1 MKKIIPLSLKL
12 SFAFLFITLFPVMA
26 NQPVSDQEIDT
37 LISNQK
43 YAEALKGV
51 QEKIEVSKTS
61 RKDREWA
68 KLIVKEAMLKIG
80 LHGYETAVKE
90 LRARDWPKDPVAHA
104 MVSLVY
110 ARSLQIYGQSY
121 SWEIRKREKISGRE
135 SFDLKTMTMDEIYQE
150 AFAGFEKAW
159 KIRDD
164 LGKLKRNELPEI
176 ITPNNFPDEV
186 RGTLRDTLTYLISAF
201 LIDTAGWTPEHSNS
215 TYALEVNDL
224 LEKSQKFSLIDVKI
238 HPFRKIAYVLNDLS
252 AWHESKG
259 HNEAALEAKLELYR
273 QMWLQLTS
281 MSAKKK
287 IKESLDKTIARQKSN
302 KWVSMAYATIAEF
315 LRSESEE
322 PKALAMAKAG
332 AALFPKSPGAAKCRD
347 IIRDIE
353 LPSLSLEGMN
363 IDTSPRRSLGVNYKN
378 LQKVYFRSFKIDFK
392 SFIRSTKD
400 YSLRPGWRELE
411 PYLKNAPS
419 YKWETDLPATT
430 DYKQHRNFVTPPEH
444 KPGLYAIMV
453 SNKPSFTEGVVHGV
467 EMFMS
472 DYVFQVEKNHEKQE
486 FTVHVMKG
494 SNGEPVKD
502 AGVSLYTADYQNG
515 HKLRSEERSDVEGK
529 AVFTARSFLNTHN
542 AFFFVI
548 EKDGHVVASR
558 NAESMYAS
566 GQGNTSV
573 TNAFIYTDRSIYRP
587 EQKILWKIVAYKGDN
602 KEKNYQVDHGQ
613 VVTVQ
618 LHDANYEIIQKT
630 ELKTNRFGT
639 ASGEFN
645 VPKGK
650 LLGNWTITS
659 THGGSVSLKVEEYKR
674 PTFLVEFDE
683 KMAELRLNKDAVI
696 KGKAKYYFGMP
707 LTKGNAKWTVHR
719 QAILPWWCFWGRWNW
734 GSLQSNELVATG
746 NNALGEDGSFEIKFK
761 PAANEDVSDIKDVK
775 YNYQVKADVTDE
787 GGETRSAEL
796 SNTIGF
802 SAVTATI
809 VPEDNFFLTGTK
821 AKVTINR
828 TDLNGR
834 ALAGK
839 GKWKLF
845 RLKEPAKTFTPS
857 DIPVPKELLTLSKG
871 KLVFP
876 DDMKQPRWDPDFRY
890 DLYLREWDE
899 GETVASGESNHGA
912 NGVYE
917 LSLPVLKDG
926 AYRIRFETQDS
937 FNTRFDEQKEILVV
951 GKNTRF
957 PLPGLMLVQNS
968 SVEVGGKARLFVMTG
983 FPGQRMHLDSFRGGK
998 MYSRQILVSGKN
1010 DTLIEIPI
1018 TETDRGGL
1026 GFALHLLNDY
1036 QDIRFS
1042 ESVMVPWSNKLVDVS
1057 FSTFRDKIRPG
1068 SKETWSITLRG
1079 KNDRKIGP
1087 ETFELLAYM
1096 YDKSL
1101 ESFGPHSP
1109 NQPISIYPT
1118 YLGSSFPESEM
1129 GPGTQIY
1136 TNLSYFHN
1144 SHEFSEFTRDQVNF
1158 YPNYGIGGMGS
1169 RKGFGGSRGGHYEG
1183 SMMAKSR
1190 SSKLSNDMAMESM
1203 ADAAAP
1209 AMAMAESQNAP
1220 GMAEQKKESEQKSEK
1235 PAAAVEMRTNFSE
1248 TAFWKPHLVPGKNG
1262 SVSFEFTVP
1271 DSVTSWSV
1279 WAHAVSKDL
1288 QSGSTVKET
1297 KTIKELMVRP
1307 YLPRFFREGDE
1318 AEIRMVINNSSDKV
1332 MEGQATFEILD
1343 ETGKVSLA
1351 KEFQLTDDSQ
1361 KYSVKAGGSTNVTV
1375 KVKVPVGP
1383 RAISIRT
1390 VAKSGN
1396 LSDGE
1401 LRPIPILPGRM
1412 HLAESKFVTLIN
1424 KDKAELTFP
1433 TLAANTDKSLV
1444 NDLFVVTLDAQL
1456 FYSVLSSL
1464 PYLVN
1469 HPYQSTDQ
1477 MLNSFVSSGIVTS
1490 VFDEFPE
1497 VGKMAKDMS
1506 SRKTRFEKW
1515 DDNDPNRKITLEEAP
1530 WLNISR
1536 GGNEDNQEL
1545 ISILHPDIAKNTREK
1560 YLRLLKNSQTA
1571 SGGFPWFSGGP
1582 PSPWTTLYLL
1592 YGFSKAIEFKVT
1604 VPKEM
1609 IVSAWRYM
1617 HAHYINELVGHLMAH
1632 DVGWETIT
1640 FLNYVLS
1647 SYPDTSWSGG
1657 VFSAAER
1664 TTMLNFSMKHWKQHS
1679 PYLKSYLAL
1688 TLHRA
1693 KRTSDAKLVW
1703 ESVMDSAKTS
1713 KEEGTHWAQE
1723 DRSWL
1728 WYNDTIETHALA
1740 LRTGSELGT
1749 KRESLDGMV
1758 HWLFLNKK
1766 LNHWKSTRATSEVIY
1781 SLTHYLKKTKQLGIK
1796 EHLSVSMDGKKT
1808 EFDFDP
1814 AKYTGK
1820 KNQIVIP
1827 AEKVGPQLLPVKIE
1841 KTTPGIAFA
1850 SATWHYSTEKLPKEA
1865 VGDFFKVGR
1874 KFFKRVAEKSGMK
1887 LIPVKDGDEIQ
1898 VGDEVEVQLSLS
1910 SKHQA
1915 EYVHLR
1921 DPRAAGFEPI
1931 DQVSQH
1937 KWDLGIYWYEEI
1949 RDNGTNFFFE
1959 NLPHG
1964 QYTFKYRIRA
1974 AIAGKFRA
1982 GPATIQ
1988 PLYAPEFVGFS
1999 EGHELKIIQQ

>member
-1 MKKIIPLSLKL
+1 MKKIISLSLKL
-12 SFAFLFITLFPVMA
+12 SFAFFLITLFPVMA
-26 NQPVSDQEIDT
+26 NQPVSDQDIDT

-43 YAEALKGV
+43 YAEALKRV
-51 QEKIEVSKTS
+51 QEKIEDSKS
-61 RKDREWA
+61 SKKDREWA

-90 LRARDWPKDPVAHA
+90 LRAREWPKDPVAHA

-121 SWEIRKREKISGRE
+121 SWEIRKREKVSGKE
-135 SFDLKTMTMDEIYQE
+135 SFDLKTMTMGEIYQE

-159 KIRDD
+159 KIREA

-176 ITPNNFPDEV
+176 ITPNNYPEDV
-186 RGTLRDTLTYLISAF
+186 RGTLRDTLTYIVAAF
-201 LIDTAGWTPEHSNS
+201 LNDTSGWSPEESNS
-215 TYALEVNDL
+215 TYALDANDL
-224 LEKSQKFSLIDVKI
+224 LEKSQKFNLTDTKV
-238 HPFRKIAYVLNDLS
+238 HPFRKMAFVLNDLNQ
-252 AWHESKG
+252 WHESKG
-259 HNEAALEAKLELYR
+259 RSEAALEAKLELYR
-273 QMWLQLTS
+273 HMWQQLTS
-281 MSAKKK
+281 LSAKKK
-287 IKESLDKTIARQKSN
+287 IRESLEKTIARQKSN
-302 KWVSMAYATIAEF
+302 KWVSMAYATIADF

-322 PKALAMAKAG
+322 PKALAMAKTG
-332 AALFPKSPGAAKCRD
+332 ASLFPKSPGASKCRD
-347 IIRDIE
+347 IVNDIE
-353 LPSLSLEGMN
+353 LPSLALEGMN
-363 IDTSPRRSLGVNYKN
+363 IDMGPRRSLGVNYKN
-378 LQKVYFRSFKIDFK
+378 LEKVYFRSFKIDFK

-419 YKWETDLPATT
+419 YKWETDLPTTT
-430 DYKQHRNFVTPPEH
+430 DYKQHRNFVTPPQH

-453 SNKPSFTEGVVHGV
+453 SNKPSFTEGVIHGV
-467 EMFMS
+467 QMFMS
-472 DYVFQVEKNHEKQE
+472 DFVFEVERNTEKQE
-486 FTVHVMKG
+486 FVVHVMKG

-515 HKLRSEERSDVEGK
+515 HKLRSDERTDVEGK
-529 AVFTARSFLNTHN
+529 ATFTARTFLNTN
-542 AFFFVI
+542 NSFFFVV
-548 EKDGHVVASR
+548 EKDGHVVASK
-558 NAESMYAS
+558 NADSMYAS
-566 GQGNTSV
+566 GEGNTGV

-587 EQKILWKIVAYKGDN
+587 DQKILWKIVAYRGDN
-602 KEKNYQVDHGQ
+602 KDKSYQVDAGQ

-630 ELKTNRFGT
+630 ELKTNRFGS
-639 ASGEFN
+639 ASGEFKI
-645 VPKGK
+645 PKGK
-650 LLGNWTITS
+650 LLGNWSITS
-659 THGGSVSLKVEEYKR
+659 THGGSVSMRVEEYKR

-719 QAILPWWCFWGRWNW
+719 QAVLPWWCFWGRWNW
-734 GSLQSNELVATG
+734 GSLQNNEMVATG
-746 NNALGEDGSFEIKFK
+746 ITPLNDEGSFEVKFK
-761 PAANEDVSDIKDVK
+761 PTSNEDVSDIKDIV

-787 GGETRSAEL
+787 GGETQSAQL
-796 SNTIGF
+796 SNTIGL
-802 SAVTATI
+802 SAVAATI
-809 VPEDNFFLTGTK
+809 IPENNFFLAGTK
-821 AKVTINR
+821 ALISINR

-839 GKWKLF
+839 GKWKLI
-845 RLKEPAKTFTPS
+845 RLKQPGKTLTPS
-857 DIPVPKELLTLSKG
+857 DIPVPNELLTLSKG

-876 DDMKQPRWDPDFRY
+876 DDMRQPRWDPDFRF
-890 DLYLREWDE
+890 DLYLREWEE
-899 GETVASGESNHGA
+899 GETVNSGDSTHGD
-912 NGVYE
+912 NGKYDV
-917 LSLPVLKDG
+917 SLPGMKEG
-926 AYRIRFETQDS
+926 AYRLRYETKDSYNSLFE
-937 FNTRFDEQKEILVV
+937 EQKEILVV
-951 GKNTRF
+951 GKSTHF
-957 PLPGLMLVQNS
+957 PLPGLMLVQKG
-968 SVEVGGKARLFVMTG
+968 SVEVGEKARLFVMTG
-983 FPGQRMHLDSFRGGK
+983 FPGQRMLFDSFRDGK
-998 MYSRQILVSGKN
+998 LLSRQILVNGKN

-1018 TETDRGGL
+1018 TEKDRGGL

-1036 QDIRFS
+1036 QDVRFT

-1057 FSTFRDKIRPG
+1057 FSTMRDKIRPG
-1068 SKETWSITLRG
+1068 SKETWSITLKG
-1079 KNDRKIGP
+1079 KNNRKIGP
-1087 ETFELLAYM
+1087 EAFELLAYM

-1101 ESFGPHSP
+1101 DSFGPHSP
-1109 NQPISIYPT
+1109 VQPISIFPMNS
-1118 YLGSSFPESEM
+1118 GSSFPESEM
-1129 GPGTQIY
+1129 GPGIQIY
-1136 TNLSYFHN
+1136 TNLSYFPN
-1144 SHEFSEFTRDQVNF
+1144 THEFSGFSPDQVNF

-1169 RKGFGGSRGGHYEG
+1169 RQGFGSGGGRYAEKG
-1183 SMMAKSR
+1183 MMAKRSKVSNDMEMASMADASAPAALAESQAAPGMAKSR
-1190 SSKLSNDMAMESM
+1190 GE
-1203 ADAAAP
+1203 ADKEKAP
-1209 AMAMAESQNAP
+1209 AV
-1220 GMAEQKKESEQKSEK
+1220 
-1235 PAAAVEMRTNFSE
+1235 VEMRTNFSE

-1271 DSVTSWSV
+1271 DSVTSWQV

-1318 AEIRMVINNSSDKV
+1318 AEIRMVINNSSDKT
-1332 MEGQATFEILD
+1332 MEGNATFEILD
-1343 ETGKVSLA
+1343 EGGKVSLA
-1351 KEFQLTDDSQ
+1351 RKFQLLDDNQ
-1361 KYSVKAGGSTNVTV
+1361 KFSVKAGGSTNVTV
-1375 KVKVPVGP
+1375 KIKVPVGP
-1383 RAISIRT
+1383 GAVSIRT
-1390 VAKSGN
+1390 VARSGN

-1412 HLAESKFVTLIN
+1412 HLAESKFVTLLN
-1424 KDKAELTFP
+1424 KDKAEITFP
-1433 TLAANTDKSLV
+1433 MLAANTDKTLI

-1464 PYLVN
+1464 PYLLN

-1506 SRKTRFEKW
+1506 ARKTRFEKW
-1515 DDNDPNRKITLEEAP
+1515 DDSDPNRKITMEEAP
-1530 WLNISR
+1530 WLNLSR
-1536 GGNEDNQEL
+1536 GGNEEDQEL
-1545 ISILHPDIAKNTREK
+1545 ISVLHPDIAKNTREK
-1560 YLRLLKNSQTA
+1560 YLRLLKNSQTS

-1604 VPKEM
+1604 VPKDM
-1609 IVSAWRYM
+1609 ITSAWRYM
-1617 HAHYINELVGHLMAH
+1617 HAHYINELIRDLMAH

-1647 SYPDTSWSGG
+1647 SYPDASWSGG
-1657 VFSAAER
+1657 VFTEAER
-1664 TTMLNFSMKHWKQHS
+1664 TTMLNFSMKHWKEHS

-1758 HWLFLNKK
+1758 QWLFLNKK

-1781 SLTHYLKKTKQLGIK
+1781 SLTHYLKKTKQLGIHEK
-1796 EHLSVSMDGKKT
+1796 LSVSMDGKT
-1808 EFDFDP
+1808 TNFDFDP
-1814 AKYTGK
+1814 ANYTGK
-1820 KNQIVIP
+1820 KNQIVIA

-1865 VGDFFKVGR
+1865 VGDFFKVNR
-1874 KFFKRVAEKSGMK
+1874 KFFKRIPEKSGVK
-1887 LIPVKDGDEIQ
+1887 LIPVKDGDGIQ

-1959 NLPHG
+1959 RLPHG

-1974 AIAGKFRA
+1974 SIAGKFRA